1 MMDAILPVLAVPAIG
16 MIIGYLLGFAAIY
29 FRVDKDPRIE
39 SVLALLPNGQ
49 CGQCGFPGCGQAAAA
64 MVRKEAPVS
73 ACTPGGAALAKRI
86 ALLLDVSLDAAD
98 DGGPVVALIRAES
111 CDGCGRCQK
120 KCHFDAIIGATRQR
134 HGVLAEDC
142 TGCAACVSAC
152 PQHAILLRADPL
164 LTPSAAKP
172 RITVREASYV

>member
-1 MMDAILPVLAVPAIG
+1 MNALLPVLAVPAIG

-29 FRVDKDPRIE
+29 FKVDKDPRIE
-39 SVLALLPNGQ
+39 SVVALLPNGQ

-64 MVRKEAPVS
+64 MVRGEAPVG

-86 ALLLDVSLDAAD
+86 ALLLDVPLEEDD
-98 DGGPVVALIRAES
+98 DGGPMVALISAEN

-120 KCHFDAIIGATRQR
+120 KCNFDAIIGATRQQ
-134 HGVLAEDC
+134 HGILAEDC

-152 PQHAILLRADPL
+152 PQQAITLRADPL

-172 RITVREASYV
+172 LINTREASYV